1 MLRVNWLIKN
11 TQTYLYKMNKAYA
24 LDIVDCF
31 KVKENY
37 SVELASALMPCLEWE
52 GILNFIRDPNSTL
65 FVPAMPNELGM
76 GDVASNFRYKHNS
89 ELNNQVVDNWMSI
102 FRERPNKHEKPV
114 VITAI
119 GRSSRLYT
127 MKMLEDGNIQMI
139 DNSISSEDMDKTSL
153 FQGFLSSFDIDAD
166 KLLKIRMSSEG
177 ARFNTYL
184 ADMIGF
190 LNVVNWFYNRDIFY
204 TKTLEPYKVNTTMTY
219 HRAEVFGQKM
229 LTPVVIN
236 GRQWT
241 PKDNFDYLY
250 FRDQDKVGG
259 ANNSFCMVS
268 EENVSLVYSQL
279 FNAISPEDNPVKEM
293 IRNYFTSINK
303 HMRHSDF
310 WVNDVDDAFTL
321 LMIANCFKVKDSL
334 TVLEGHILSQFE
346 TIIERVFQ

>member
-1 MLRVNWLIKN
+1 
-11 TQTYLYKMNKAYA
+11 MNKGYA
-24 LDIVDCF
+24 LDNVECS
-31 KVKENY
+31 KEKQIY
-37 SVELASALMPCLEWE
+37 SVELASALMPCLELDE
-52 GILNFIRDPNSTL
+52 ILNFVRDPNSTL

-76 GDVASNFRYKHNS
+76 GDVASNFRYKHDS
-89 ELNNQVVDNWMSI
+89 ELNNQVVENWMSI
-102 FRERPNKHEKPV
+102 FKELPNKHSNPV

-127 MKMLEDGNIQMI
+127 MKMLEDGSIQII
-139 DNSISSEDMDKTSL
+139 DNTIRSEDMDKTSL

-219 HRAEVFGQKM
+219 HRAEVSGQKM

-236 GRQWT
+236 GKQWT
-241 PKDNFDYLY
+241 PKEDFDYLY
-250 FRDQDKVGG
+250 FRDQDKIGG

-268 EENVSLVYSQL
+268 DEHFPLVYSQL
-279 FNAISPEDNPVKEM
+279 FDAISPEDNSVKEM

-303 HMRHSDF
+303 HVRHSDF

-321 LMIANCFKVKDSL
+321 LMIANCFKAKDSL